1 MQNKKI
7 IKGANLRFSGSC
19 GHRRFQI
26 GCVFVEYDL
35 FNTRTFIQN
44 CIYMNCRM
52 TEFFYQFL
60 ETGTSDRCLIC
71 DVQRLRFL
79 GFILY
84 PLSFF
89 LYSPFKHFLFRRS
102 STK

>member
-35 FNTRTFIQN
+35 FYTTTFIKN
-44 CIYMNCRM
+44 CIN
-52 TEFFYQFL
+52 EFSYKDTVLYQFL
-60 ETGTSDRCLIC
+60 DRNI
-71 DVQRLRFL
+71 RN
-79 GFILY
+79 ILKV
-84 PLSFF
+84 SFN
-89 LYSPFKHFLFRRS
+89 S
-102 STK
+102 

>member
-35 FNTRTFIQN
+35 FKPTTSIQN
-44 CIYMNCRM
+44 
-52 TEFFYQFL
+52 
-60 ETGTSDRCLIC
+60 
-71 DVQRLRFL
+71 
-79 GFILY
+79 
-84 PLSFF
+84 
-89 LYSPFKHFLFRRS
+89 FRYID
-102 STK
+102 